1 MRSGTQLHII
11 VPAAL
16 AALVVAIG
24 ANALADSSDT
34 TNKIQNDLPV
44 ALTDGKVINRQD
56 IKIKSDPPSTVAAG
70 TTGEFKV
77 GQGDSVK
84 DVHLKVQY
92 KYDLGKGAGTET
104 VEFGVRDESGGYSC
118 FIDTPPDVAGHV
130 SNCNPPDN
138 SAQVY
143 KFEPK

>member
-34 TNKIQNDLPV
+34 KMQIQNDLSV

-77 GQGDSVK
+77 GIGDSGK
-84 DVHLKVQY
+84 NVHLKVQY
-92 KYDLGKGAGTET
+92 KYDLGAGAGTET
-104 VEFGVRDESGGYSC
+104 VEFGVRDESSGYTC
-118 FIDTPPDVAGHV
+118 FTDTPPDVYGHV
-130 SNCNPPDN
+130 KDCASPSGQPT
-138 SAQVY
+138 VY
-143 KFEPK
+143 KFEPQ